1 MTKTGDSVKLFRTG
15 GALRLD
21 REDAEA
27 LQGLVYEAMSRA
39 LGGLIGVGSGCLWV
53 PDFDVD
59 DLSNVA
65 ISECVFFWAYPAG
78 GTALLTPEGFVLRHN
93 PSLSGQVS
101 TVNLSAYVAGEGTP
115 YLWARRVEIETTAA
129 ARKKWTT
136 VEVDDNTPSRIEERV
151 EFDVATSNPDAAA
164 GWFRFARVTAW
175 DAGVPTILPC
185 SPFDPAADDILTET
199 AIRHR
204 GLRIWQ
210 QDFGLRAT
218 LTALTSQL
226 TRMMDSDWTIYPDG
240 SVGVEGAHGWLFT
253 PDRGLVQLDADLA
266 ALETAAGSTPMT
278 VLSSGAATSLNMSA
292 FGVAFCSGLAD
303 GSGTMG
309 PGTSTR
315 VRAAVI
321 SDCGVLSTA
330 EMAARSLLGG
340 TGTMWLYFRHP
351 TTIPAVLQLLLTPG
365 RNPVGV
371 GSPVAGVEVAN
382 TASFAVGVQGAF
394 GEACFQVSLRDTE
407 VAVDGKVNFI
417 AITEN

>member
-151 EFDVATSNPDAAA
+151 EFEVATSNPDAAA

-266 ALETAAGSTPMT
+266 ALEAKPTGFVWTGRIGSGAAIEVQVGLAGVVASSVTDVGSTQFTIRLPGVVPANVTGISIAPVTAAGFLVSR
-278 VLSSGAATSLNMSA
+278 LA
-292 FGVAFCSGLAD
+292 GVAAD
-303 GSGTMG
+303 GADTLITYWLVDPAT
-309 PGTSTR
+309 PGT
-315 VRAAVI
+315 
-321 SDCGVLSTA
+321 G
-330 EMAARSLLGG
+330 
-340 TGTMWLYFRHP
+340 
-351 TTIPAVLQLLLTPG
+351 LTETHYVTV
-365 RNPVGV
+365 N
-371 GSPVAGVEVAN
+371 
-382 TASFAVGVQGAF
+382 GAL
-394 GEACFQVSLRDTE
+394 A
-407 VAVDGKVNFI
+407 
-417 AITEN
+417 